1 MLAAKAREETE
12 KSPNK
17 VISRGG
23 KFCEQLQDWGPSWGS
38 SSCRGGVRGRLPS
51 ELSPAWVSQAREHRQ
66 GERQRQR
73 LGAGEELGAVEE
85 R

>member
-1 MLAAKAREETE
+1 MVVSSVSNYKTGDQAGDPLAAG
-12 KSPNK
+12 
-17 VISRGG
+17 V
-23 KFCEQLQDWGPSWGS
+23 
-38 SSCRGGVRGRLPS
+38 GVRGRLPS